1 VIFLYVLMSLCAAVI
16 HVALLWPEG
25 HAIALLT
32 APLSGIIGI
41 ALCDTW
47 VCFRQARL
55 SEVTAARDTLLS
67 TLS

>member
-1 VIFLYVLMSLCAAVI
+1 MILYVLLSLCASVV

-25 HAIALLT
+25 HAIALLN

-55 SEVTAARDTLLS
+55 SEVTGARDTLLS